1 MKNYGVIAQEIEE
14 IVPDIINSHKDFIP
28 NIYKNADSYD
38 GLNTIYIDTTDII
51 IGDKIKIYNDIN
63 SEHFINV
70 VEIGANYIT
79 IDKPVENYEKDT
91 LLFLYGKEIPDFK
104 NVNYEALF
112 VINMRAT
119 QEIYKRLKAIE
130 TWAVTMGFPI

>member
-1 MKNYGVIAQEIEE
+1 MKGNMTNYGIIAQEVEE
-14 IVPDIINSHKDFIP
+14 IVPEIINKHKDFIP

-38 GLNTIYIDTTDII
+38 GLNTIYIDTTDIT

-63 SEHFINV
+63 QDNFINV
-70 VEIGANYIT
+70 IGIGANYIV
-79 IDKPVENYEKDT
+79 IEKPIENYKQDT
-91 LLFLYGKEIPDFK
+91 LLFLYGKEVPDFK

-112 VINMRAT
+112 IINMRAT

-130 TWAVTMGFPI
+130 KILNIV

>member
-1 MKNYGVIAQEIEE
+1 MTNHWSILLDFDS
-14 IVPDIINSHKDFIP
+14 PWCFSHKQHFRS
-28 NIYKNADSYD
+28 NIRQEFR
-38 GLNTIYIDTTDII
+38 LNQASTVEKTTACA
-51 IGDKIKIYNDIN
+51 KLV
-63 SEHFINV
+63 FNV